1 MGDYTVYPLATNIA
15 SPFSFN
21 CVPKYSG
28 LIPSVIYPF
37 LWIFTTSLKILLNLS
52 YCYLP
57 SKRLQLPPKNV
68 GFDMMYCAR
77 ANTGQTTGLRR
88 LE

>member
-57 SKRLQLPPKNV
+57 SKRLQFPSIIL
-68 GFDMMYCAR
+68 GFDMMYRAR
-77 ANTGQTTGLRR
+77 ANTGQKSGSRGLA
-88 LE
+88 